1 MANMKNCLVCGK
13 EFKPCNTCSKSI
25 GDMYNWRRVVCCR
38 EHFYYHV
45 PIIEYIRK
53 GISKS
58 EARKELTQ
66 AIQDYGEVE
75 FADNIKSVVEE
86 ILAEDKKSKKST
98 KVIINNYVVDD
109 NTISETVVVDELD
122 DNKVIF

>member
-98 KVIINNYVVDD
+98 KIVINNDVIDD

>member
-25 GDMYNWRRVVCCR
+25 GDMYNWHRVVCCR

-66 AIQDYGEVE
+66 AIQDYGEID

-98 KVIINNYVVDD
+98 KVVNNDVIDD

-122 DNKVIF
+122 DNKAIFE